1 MRVVVVEVI
10 VVVVVVVVS
19 CFYNNNNNNNNNNN
33 PCFVNKVLIKQ
44 CTSKM
49 IIKTNINIYNT
60 YTETRHK

>member
-10 VVVVVVVVS
+10 VVVVVVS
-19 CFYNNNNNNNNNNN
+19 CFYNNNNNNN
-33 PCFVNKVLIKQ
+33 PCFVNKILIKQ

>member
-10 VVVVVVVVS
+10 VVVVVVS
-19 CFYNNNNNNNNNNN
+19 CFYNNNNNNNNNN
-33 PCFVNKVLIKQ
+33 PCSVNKVLIKQ